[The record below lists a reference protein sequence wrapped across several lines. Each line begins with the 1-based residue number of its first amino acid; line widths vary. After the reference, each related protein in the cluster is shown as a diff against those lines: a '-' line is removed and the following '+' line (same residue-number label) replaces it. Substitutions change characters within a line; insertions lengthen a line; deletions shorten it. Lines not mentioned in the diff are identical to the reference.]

1 MGPNRFT
8 EEVAKNVCKYFTKH
22 LSDDLAIAEEMRY
35 LSKTCTLSRLAVCK
49 NCNIFM
55 ERPDGAAGQCLRC
68 SHPRCSVVFA
78 CGRKFCHVDAKELYN
93 RYACQCA
100 PKKTEPNV
108 YKVVLFCA
116 LHASVCRM
124 DGCNSRVCHVC
135 KKKCPS
141 CGKELCHKHVV
152 KRLCIGCMQEEA
164 DAYREK
170 WPQHAQSEQ
179 LLE

>member
-1 MGPNRFT
+1 MVHRRSGCVVRT
-8 EEVAKNVCKYFTKH
+8 LVVVW
-22 LSDDLAIAEEMRY
+22 Y
-35 LSKTCTLSRLAVCK
+35 LHVVENFVMLMQK
-49 NCNIFM
+49 NCTIDT
-55 ERPDGAAGQCLRC
+55 RVSAR
-68 SHPRCSVVFA
+68 
-78 CGRKFCHVDAKELYN
+78 
-93 RYACQCA
+93 

-108 YKVVLFCA
+108 YKVVLFCSF
-116 LHASVCRM
+116 HASVCRM

-141 CGKELCHKHVV
+141 CGKDLCHKHVV